1 MATHTRDA
9 MWQTDPP
16 IELMAAVVALLVN
29 LNRLGEELQIWCTEE
44 FDFTGFSD
52 DMARASVIMPQKKNP
67 YGLAYL
73 RGLTGQ
79 LTGRLASVAAV
90 GKTYSGNPD
99 SRIFIYGDLPRALER
114 ARKAWS
120 CSTRRW
126 RASS

>member
-1 MATHTRDA
+1 A

-29 LNRLGEELQIWCTEE
+29 LNRLGEGLQIWCTEE
-44 FDFTGFSD
+44 FDFTGFSY

-79 LTGRLASVAAV
+79 LTGRLASVAAG
-90 GKTYSGNPD
+90 GKNYSRNPH
-99 SRIFIYGDLPRALER
+99 RPIFIYRDPAPGL
-114 ARKAWS
+114 
-120 CSTRRW
+120 
-126 RASS
+126 